1 MLGCV
6 QMRAFFSHQI
16 DRNQLDTACQHIQEL
31 SGKIICKG
39 SSVRSGELLEII
51 CNSPEQFDR
60 FPSLLKPCDL
70 CCKANAGNKEPMPI
84 C

>member
-1 MLGCV
+1 
-6 QMRAFFSHQI
+6 MRAFVLFLIRTTEINLTWHVSI
-16 DRNQLDTACQHIQEL
+16 FRNYL
-31 SGKIICKG
+31 GKSYAKAVP
-39 SSVRSGELLEII
+39 VRSGELLEII
-51 CNSPEQFDR
+51 CNSCEQFDR

>member
-1 MLGCV
+1 MK
-6 QMRAFFSHQI
+6 AFVFFLIRTIEINLTQHVSVF
-16 DRNQLDTACQHIQEL
+16 RNYLRKSYAKAAT
-31 SGKIICKG
+31 
-39 SSVRSGELLEII
+39 VRSSELLEII
-51 CNSPEQFDR
+51 CNSCEQSDR